1 MRRAA
6 KVDANHSTIVKAL
19 RDVGATVLSLAS
31 MGHGC
36 PDLVIGKDGK
46 NWLVEVKDPMQK
58 PSQRKLTDD
67 ERTFHA
73 LWRGQVCV
81 IETVEEA
88 LRLIA

>member
-58 PSQRKLTDD
+58 PSN
-67 ERTFHA
+67 A
-73 LWRGQVCV
+73 S
-81 IETVEEA
+81 
-88 LRLIA
+88 